1 MTVSPHEEASLRSG
15 SPLRA
20 ADNPFRVERL
30 EALRYRAPGFDWAAL
45 LARLEKQG
53 GRGALRGV
61 EGSGKTTLLHEL
73 GDRLATQGREV
84 RRLRPDLDDRRL
96 AASQLQEF
104 ATGAG
109 PSMAL
114 LLDGADRVGALA
126 WRRLLRAARGAAVL
140 VVTTH
145 REGRLPTL
153 HRCRTSPALL
163 AELIDELA
171 PLGLGG
177 EGAVALF
184 ARSDGNVRR
193 ALRTL
198 YDRAARS
205 TDG

>member
-1 MTVSPHEEASLRSG
+1 MNRRL
-15 SPLRA
+15 LRA

-30 EALRYRAPGFDWAAL
+30 EALHYRAPGFDWAAL
-45 LARLEKQG
+45 MARLRSQG
-53 GRGALRGV
+53 GFGALRGP

-73 GDRLATQGREV
+73 GDRLGAEGFEL

-96 AASQLQEF
+96 AAHQLSEF
-104 ATGAG
+104 GTDV
-109 PSMAL
+109 SSSTAL
-114 LLDGADRVGALA
+114 LLDGADRVGPLA

-163 AELIDELA
+163 AELIDELV
-171 PLGLGG
+171 PFGPGG

-184 ARSDGNVRR
+184 ARSEGNVRR

-198 YDRAARS
+198 YDRAARHAM
-205 TDG
+205 GEHAPAPPAR